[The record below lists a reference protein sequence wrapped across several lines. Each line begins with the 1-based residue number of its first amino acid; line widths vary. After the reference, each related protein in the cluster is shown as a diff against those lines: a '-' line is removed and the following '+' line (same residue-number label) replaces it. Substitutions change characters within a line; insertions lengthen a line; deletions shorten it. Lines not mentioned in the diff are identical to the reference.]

1 MYKRILIKLS
11 GEALAG
17 DKSNGILDP
26 EALLNISKVIKKI
39 AQEGTEVCV
48 VIGAGNICRGSL
60 VEKSGI
66 ERVTGDK
73 MGMLGTIINSFALA
87 NSLQNLQQNAVVLS
101 AVPMETFTPTFSE
114 ELADKYLKEKTVVVF
129 GGGTGKPFFTT
140 DTCATLRAIQVKCD
154 AILIAKNGVDGIYS
168 DDPRTNKDAY
178 MFKEIT
184 CSEII
189 AKSLKVMDLTAV
201 EMLKDQQIDVRV
213 FNMQD
218 PDNFLKVVRKED
230 VGTTIKRG

>member
-17 DKSNGILDP
+17 NKTNGILEP
-26 EALLNISKVIKKI
+26 EALLNISKVVKEI
-39 AQEGTEVCV
+39 AQTGTEVCV
-48 VIGAGNICRGSL
+48 VIGAGNICRGSI

-73 MGMLGTIINSFALA
+73 MGMLGTIINSFALM
-87 NSLQNLQQNAVVLS
+87 NSLKNIQQNAVVLS
-101 AVPMETFTPTFSE
+101 AVPMETFAETFSE
-114 ELADKYLKEKTVVVF
+114 KLADQYLKEKTVVIF

-140 DTCATLRAIQVKCD
+140 DTCATLRAIQVGCD
-154 AILIAKNGVDGIYS
+154 AILVAKNGVDGIYS

-178 MFKEIT
+178 MFKEVT

-189 AKSLKVMDLTAV
+189 SRNLKVMDLTAV
-201 EMLKDQQIDVRV
+201 EMLKDQNIDVRV
-213 FNMQD
+213 FNMQKTE
-218 PDNFLKVVRKED
+218 NFLKVVRKED